1 MEVGNSVELPK
12 AASAHHQSDD
22 DEDCCKLA
30 SISKVEIKPSNSVS
44 VEFPSSAQSSEKD
57 DPKVSLAHIC
67 KRHRFLSKPVAVAL
81 CSVHV

>member
-57 DPKVSLAHIC
+57 DPKVSLAHLQEAPLFI
-67 KRHRFLSKPVAVAL
+67 
-81 CSVHV
+81 